1 MTKINE
7 KKTPKKRKK
16 NVKRDWHKLEKE
28 FLLGD
33 YKSVSAFLRKKK
45 IENNSHARKNTLGWA
60 TKKKQKNDI
69 IVAKTIE
76 KVIEKESTKEANKIV
91 NTKDTATKLL
101 EKINLSIEEL
111 NKYFSRNTKKT
122 KTVEYDNDIRKPT
135 KEVVEETEE
144 VSEFFSIIDRSGLKQ
159 LTSALKDINDILNN
173 NNDSSNNSTSF
184 ADEIEK
190 AWRNRNER

>member
-1 MTKINE
+1 MTKIRE

-16 NVKRDWHKLEKE
+16 TVKRDWSKLEKE
-28 FLLGD
+28 FLLGE
-33 YKSVSAFLRKKK
+33 YNTVSAFLRKKK

-101 EKINLSIEEL
+101 EKINSSMEEL
-111 NKYFSRNTKKT
+111 NKYFKKSTLKT
-122 KTVEYDNDIRKPT
+122 KTVEYDNSIRKPT
-135 KEVVEETEE
+135 KEVIEEKEDIE
-144 VSEFFSIIDRSGLKQ
+144 EFFSIIDRSGLKQ

-173 NNDSSNNSTSF
+173 NTNSTNEQDTF
-184 ADEIEK
+184 ASEVEA
-190 AWRNRNER
+190 AWRKRNE